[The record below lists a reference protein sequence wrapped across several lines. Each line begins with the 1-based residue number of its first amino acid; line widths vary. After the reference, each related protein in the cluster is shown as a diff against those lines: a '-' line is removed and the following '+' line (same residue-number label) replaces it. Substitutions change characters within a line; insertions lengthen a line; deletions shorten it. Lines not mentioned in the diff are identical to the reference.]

1 MKRPFIT
8 RPTLLRGQQL
18 TNVINHL
25 LVLGWSSKWLL
36 ASCWLGS
43 NPPWSSRCCL
53 ALGSCQEMTFS
64 DVFLKKFLKN
74 HCIVQ
79 GSLDYPFRGNQSWC
93 KCMVFFFLNNALF
106 GLVSYN
112 DPCYLSC
119 KCIGDEVLPGP
130 EVWWSWVYGCRPF
143 CADQRTAEGDLGTE
157 PMLGRIPR
165 LRLVGEFPTM
175 KKSGGG
181 GGCTFECRFLGF
193 TTWRCPWEVTDRK
206 LVIVSWLSISP
217 I

>member
-8 RPTLLRGQQL
+8 RPTLLRGTT
-18 TNVINHL
+18 TNQCHQPFASPGMILQVVSFL
-25 LVLGWSSKWLL
+25 LL
-36 ASCWLGS
+36 ASCRLGS
-43 NPPWSSRCCL
+43 NPPWSSRYCL
-53 ALGSCQEMTFS
+53 ALGRCQEMTFS
-64 DVFLKKFLKN
+64 DVFLKFLKN

-93 KCMVFFFLNNALF
+93 KCMVFFWCFFLNNALF

-130 EVWWSWVYGCRPF
+130 ELWWSWVYGCRPF
-143 CADQRTAEGDLGTE
+143 CADQRTAEGDLGTK
-157 PMLGRIPR
+157 PMLGRLSTSR
-165 LRLVGEFPTM
+165 GEFPTM

-181 GGCTFECRFLGF
+181 GCV
-193 TTWRCPWEVTDRK
+193 PWDAAFGVYYLD
-206 LVIVSWLSISP
+206 VHGSYWS
-217 I
+217 

>member
-1 MKRPFIT
+1 MILQVVSF
-8 RPTLLRGQQL
+8 L
-18 TNVINHL
+18 
-25 LVLGWSSKWLL
+25 LL
-36 ASCWLGS
+36 ASCRGS
-43 NPPWSSRCCL
+43 NLPWSSRCCL

-64 DVFLKKFLKN
+64 DVFLKFLKN

-93 KCMVFFFLNNALF
+93 KCMVFFWCFFLNNALF

-130 EVWWSWVYGCRPF
+130 ELWWSWVYGCRPF
-143 CADQRTAEGDLGTE
+143 CADQRTAEGDLGTK
-157 PMLGRIPR
+157 PMLGRLSTSR
-165 LRLVGEFPTM
+165 GEFPTM

-181 GGCTFECRFLGF
+181 GGRGVCTLRCRFWGLLLG
-193 TTWRCPWEVTDRK
+193 CPWKLLIISWLVT
-206 LVIVSWLSISP
+206 WLSISP